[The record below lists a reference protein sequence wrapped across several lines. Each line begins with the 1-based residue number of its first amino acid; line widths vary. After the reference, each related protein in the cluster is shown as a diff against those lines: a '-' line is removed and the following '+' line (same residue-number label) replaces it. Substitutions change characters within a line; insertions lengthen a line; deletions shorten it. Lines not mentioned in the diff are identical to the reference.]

1 VKTTESGGPRGVG
14 AGKREKSRKRRIA
27 VGTLGLMV
35 RAAGHPANVPDQ
47 GGAMMALR
55 PIRTSWPWLRHAFA
69 DGGHAGPKL
78 HNAMKGNGDWRTE
91 IIKRSDLA
99 RGFEISPRRWAVE
112 RADPWLGRCRRLAK
126 AWEASG
132 SSAEAR
138 LPNAHIRILISALAR
153 FYAGLANL
161 RGEL

>member
-1 VKTTESGGPRGVG
+1 
-14 AGKREKSRKRRIA
+14 
-27 VGTLGLMV
+27 
-35 RAAGHPANVPDQ
+35 
-47 GGAMMALR
+47 
-55 PIRTSWPWLRHAFA
+55 
-69 DGGHAGPKL
+69 
-78 HNAMKGNGDWRTE
+78 MKGNGDWRTE